1 MANVDYKAIHETALG
16 NVLNMYDAIGKT
28 VADIAGDPEQKRID
42 KADKEFKMKLS
53 SIAKQASELTMVFP
67 VLCSRSIS
75 IDRAMMISKAVERN
89 CVSML
94 QKIFSCWQI
103 AASGVDNARDYIA
116 QFHTNLSTQAFDLDD
131 FFRLTTTIN
140 DSKAIG
146 NTINGIKQLAT
157 MEAATQQAKM
167 YDMINHA
174 YYLPTSISESSIN
187 DNFTVSENGSLNVKY
202 KSLKEETEEEKA
214 RRLDQQDKD
223 RKDFNRESDY
233 LKAKMSFEDLR
244 DENNFRNGKNSN
256 INNARNIRDRK
267 DLLDIFKNQT
277 LDSDYKKANELIP
290 TNMYINFKVRSPDG
304 SNTFD
309 VAGAVVGVKAKLYP
323 ISSEDLVSHIGDKA
337 KAKQNWLVN
346 LVRGTTGEISLMKDL
361 ALGIE
366 KARIDAIGAS
376 ARKKSTDPMWRILER
391 RANSSRAMRSM
402 NQTNNAAAITT
413 LVMSQDEVEYIKKN
427 YNVDLERAATACGLF
442 ESYNL
447 LGIVIVDEALEVAK
461 FIYNETDPMWE
472 TISFNHLEREASD
485 NTYKKVVNLMTK
497 MSH

>member
-28 VADIAGDPEQKRID
+28 VADIAANPEQKRID

-146 NTINGIKQLAT
+146 STINGIKQLAT

-187 DNFTVSENGSLNVKY
+187 DNFTVSENGSVNVKY
-202 KSLKEETEEEKA
+202 KSLKETDEEKTFDSA
-214 RRLDQQDKD
+214 TSPR
-223 RKDFNRESDY
+223 
-233 LKAKMSFEDLR
+233 A
-244 DENNFRNGKNSN
+244 N
-256 INNARNIRDRK
+256 INSTRMSDSRTRK

-323 ISSEDLVSHIGDKA
+323 VSSEDLVSHIGDKA

>member
-16 NVLNMYDAIGKT
+16 SIMDMYKT
-28 VADIAGDPEQKRID
+28 VGKVAADISTKPDQRRINN
-42 KADKEFKMKLS
+42 ADKEFKMKLS

-75 IDRAMMISKAVERN
+75 IDKSIMISKAIERN

-94 QKIFSCWQI
+94 QKVFSCWQI

-116 QFHTNLSTQAFDLDD
+116 QFHTNLSTQAYDLDD
-131 FFRLTTTIN
+131 FFRITTSIY
-140 DSKAIG
+140 DAKHEAAKVEFV
-146 NTINGIKQLAT
+146 KQLVA

-167 YDMINHA
+167 YDMNNHT

-187 DNFTVSENGSLNVKY
+187 DLFTVSEDGTVNTKY
-202 KSLKEETEEEKA
+202 RTLKEDSKEEDNESNDSIKKKT
-214 RRLDQQDKD
+214 RLFDT
-223 RKDFNRESDY
+223 S
-233 LKAKMSFEDLR
+233 
-244 DENNFRNGKNSN
+244 G
-256 INNARNIRDRK
+256 IRDSK
-267 DLLDIFKNQT
+267 DQLDIFKNQT

-290 TNMYINFKVRSPDG
+290 TNMYVNFKVRSPDG

-323 ISSEDLVSHIGDKA
+323 VTSEDLVNHVGDKA
-337 KAKQNWLVN
+337 KARQNWLVN

-391 RANSSRAMRSM
+391 RANSSRAMRAM

-413 LVMSQDEVEYIKKN
+413 LVMSQDEVEYIKKH
-427 YNVDLERAATACGLF
+427 YGVDLERAATVCNLF

-447 LGIVIVDEALEVAK
+447 LGVVIVDETLEVAK
-461 FIYNETDPMWE
+461 FIYNENDPMWE
-472 TISFNHLEREASD
+472 TISFTHLEREASD

>member
-28 VADIAGDPEQKRID
+28 VADIAANPEQKRID

-146 NTINGIKQLAT
+146 STINGIKQLAT

-187 DNFTVSENGSLNVKY
+187 DNFTVSENGSVNVKY
-202 KSLKEETEEEKA
+202 KSLKEETDEEKTFDSA
-214 RRLDQQDKD
+214 TSPR
-223 RKDFNRESDY
+223 
-233 LKAKMSFEDLR
+233 A
-244 DENNFRNGKNSN
+244 N
-256 INNARNIRDRK
+256 INSTRMSDSRTRK

-323 ISSEDLVSHIGDKA
+323 VSSEDLVSHIGDKA